1 MSAVE
6 KVSSALA
13 FTLDEFQ
20 HAVLRKGTLRSAFMQ
35 FMWHSF
41 PVALQD
47 WLKLMGHST
56 HGLTSEYLIGYMHV
70 LIYLG

>member
-20 HAVLRKGTLRSAFMQ
+20 HVVLKKGRLRLACIRLRGGHVFSLTLINQ
-35 FMWHSF
+35 V
-41 PVALQD
+41 P
-47 WLKLMGHST
+47 
-56 HGLTSEYLIGYMHV
+56 LTGWVHITLV
-70 LIYLG
+70 